1 MENVK
6 VNILSNNHAI
16 IYGKDFTSLQS
27 YSSIIARIQLTEAI
41 KENVV
46 ELDKNKW
53 DYSKSTGKHRNEFL
67 NETKK
72 ETQKKIDD
80 GTYKLVDLN

>member
-27 YSSIIARIQLTEAI
+27 YSSIIARNNR